1 MATKEEILKKGYIT
15 YENENSKV
23 FWNPKICQHVGRCVR
38 GNSKVFEVG
47 RRPWIDLSQA
57 SAKEIAAVID
67 QCPSKALQ
75 YELKDSK

>member
-15 YENENSKV
+15 YENENIKV

-47 RRPWIDLSQA
+47 RRHWIDLSQA

-75 YELKDSK
+75 YELKNDI

>member
-15 YENENSKV
+15 YENESIKV
-23 FWNPKICQHVGRCVR
+23 FWNPKICKHVGKCVR
-38 GNSKVFEVG
+38 VNGKVFEVG

-57 SAKEIAAVID
+57 SAKEIAAIID

>member
-1 MATKEEILKKGYIT
+1 MASKEEIVKQGYIT
-15 YENENSKV
+15 YENESIKV
-23 FWNPKICQHVGRCVR
+23 FWNPKICQNVGKWVR
-38 GNSKVFEVG
+38 GNGKVCEVG

-75 YELKDSK
+75 YELKNDI